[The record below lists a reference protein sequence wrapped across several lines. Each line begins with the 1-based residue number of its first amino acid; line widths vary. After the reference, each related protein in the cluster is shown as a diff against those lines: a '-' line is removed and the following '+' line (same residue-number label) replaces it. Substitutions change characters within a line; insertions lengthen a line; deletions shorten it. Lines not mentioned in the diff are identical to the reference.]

1 MNYSDQQKFFASYQT
16 RWLVASSVILV
27 LGSLSLREPTFAT
40 TAFLCLLGVSTLTL
54 SYLPKYLHLH
64 HEPDKRYRW
73 AVRSRWILA
82 VAAIL
87 LPATLQF
94 TRLPVVLVAAG
105 AAFWLTL
112 VNGFVMSAFRNER
125 VLAFRWLPLA
135 YWIGDFWLIVAL
147 AYLGMDP
154 FLLAGLIAVSL
165 VFALTINVDLGPW
178 FPLAGMSLAAAL
190 LRTAILPQAYG
201 FNSAFLILEIAL
213 VAGTASWLTGF
224 SVMQA
229 RRNFETT
236 IADLSAF
243 TGMDRAATEARL
255 LRSRQM
261 LVDAWKDAQL
271 DENDKDALAQWYA
284 DNSLSYLFDIARFH
298 LTYKHIV
305 FSLDVL
311 HLSRARCLDY
321 GAGKGELALEM
332 ARRGMLVTYFD
343 VPGRS
348 REYAEWSAARQDLNL
363 YFTSSKDEID
373 AQGLQFDTIVS
384 LDVLEHMPDLS
395 GELSFLSGRLAP
407 GGRLIMTVPS
417 GATESHPMHLAH
429 DVRPVEFLAIR
440 GLRDIKDWRLT
451 LTGSEVLRKP
461 DCVIMEKI
469 P

>member
-16 RWLVASSVILV
+16 RWLVASAAILT
-27 LGSLSLREPTFAT
+27 LGSLTLREPTWAT
-40 TAFLCLLGVSTLTL
+40 VAFLILLTISAIAL

-64 HEPDKRYRW
+64 YDPDKRYQW
-73 AVRSRWILA
+73 AVRSRWIMA

-87 LPATLQF
+87 LPASLQF
-94 TRLPVVLVAAG
+94 TRLPVVVVAAG
-105 AAFWLTL
+105 SAVWLTL
-112 VNGFVMSAFRNER
+112 VNGFVMSAFRGER
-125 VLAFRWLPLA
+125 VLAFRWLPLV
-135 YWIGDFWLIVAL
+135 YWVGDFWLIAVL

-154 FLLAGLIAVSL
+154 FLLAGLMAVSL
-165 VFALTINVDLGPW
+165 VFALALNADLGPW
-178 FPLAGMSLAAAL
+178 LPLAGMALAAAL

-201 FNSAFLILEIAL
+201 FNSAFLILEVAL
-213 VAGTASWLTGF
+213 VAGSASWLTGL
-224 SVMQA
+224 SVRQG
-229 RRNFETT
+229 RTNFEAT

-271 DENDKDALAQWYA
+271 DENDKGALAQWYA

-311 HLSRARCLDY
+311 HLSRGRCLDY

-348 REYAEWSAARQDLNL
+348 REYAEWSASRQDLNL
-363 YFTSSKDEID
+363 YFTSSKEEID
-373 AQGLQFDTIVS
+373 AQALQFDTIVS

-395 GELSFLSGRLAP
+395 GELSFLSARLAP
-407 GGRLIMTVPS
+407 GGRLIMTVPV

-429 DVRPVEFLAIR
+429 NVRPVEFLTIR
-440 GLRDIKDWRLT
+440 GLRDIKGWKLRFT
-451 LTGSEVLRKP
+451 SSEVLRKP
-461 DCVIMEKI
+461 DCVIMEKV